1 MSQNTDRLTTMIKT
15 APDQVGQIEGSISQV
30 EDNIEALQKEQSAI
44 QDGVC
49 GTTETDAIDILE
61 NTILI
66 DKGGDYVSYGG
77 NFGTINWDP
86 LGNLTDWEIIKLIPA
101 PPPVPP
107 APPDPDIPTPI
118 YTYTPG
124 DYPDLDQWVEDFAF
138 GNDYLTRPPITGA
151 TYGII
156 PRISSLS
163 NAANLLNENADKV
176 GDSVAVFNRYAT

>member
-1 MSQNTDRLTTMIKT
+1 MSQNTDRLTTLVKT
-15 APDQVGQIEGSISQV
+15 APDRVGQIEGSIAQV
-30 EDNIEALQKEQSAI
+30 EGNIEALQKEQAAI

-49 GTTETDAIDILE
+49 GITETDAIDILE

-77 NFGTINWDP
+77 NFGAINWDP
-86 LGNLTDWEIIKLIPA
+86 LGNLTDWAIIKLITPPLPA
-101 PPPVPP
+101 PPVPV
-107 APPDPDIPTPI
+107 PTPI

-138 GNDYLTRPPITGA
+138 GNDNLTRPPITGA

-163 NAANLLNENADKV
+163 NAANILNENADKV

>member
-1 MSQNTDRLTTMIKT
+1 MSQNTDRLSIMQKA
-15 APDQVGQIEGSISQV
+15 APDQVGSIEGSISQV
-30 EDNIEALQKEQSAI
+30 EGNIDALTKEKEAI

-61 NTILI
+61 NTILP
-66 DKGGDYVSYGG
+66 DKGGDHVAYGS
-77 NFGTINWDP
+77 NFGQINWDP
-86 LGNLTDWEIIKLIPA
+86 LGNLTDWEIQDALN
-101 PPPVPP
+101 V
-107 APPDPDIPTPI
+107 PI
-118 YTYTPG
+118 YTYVQG

-156 PRISSLS
+156 PKIGSLTS
-163 NAANLLNENADKV
+163 AANILNENADKV